1 MKLQRFEVPG
11 LVHYSYAIAG
21 NGEAAIVDP
30 KRDVDTYLDY
40 ASANNLRIT
49 RILETHIHAD
59 YASGALEL
67 ARATAAELF
76 LSKHDTGE
84 DFEYAF
90 PHREFGDGDDLR
102 LGDVLVKALYTPG
115 HTPEHIALVLHDL
128 ARSPHPLAMLSG
140 DFLFV
145 GSLGR
150 PDLLGEQAKRR
161 LAEQLYDSV
170 KHRIAALPDGV
181 EVHPAHGAGSMCGSG
196 MSDRPQSTLGYERLA
211 NSFFAHRDREQFV
224 EHVLSTLLPFPP
236 YYKRM
241 KRVNSAGP
249 KLLGGIP
256 GAEMLSPQAFRDLMQ
271 REGAVVIDVRR
282 PESFGGAHIPGAL
295 NIGAGAIFAMWAA
308 WVAPYD
314 RPLLLLGDDGI
325 AGVPPA
331 LSYKQGRPEAGGT
344 DGACDGARRGLI
356 RVGLDDVRGSLR
368 GGMAAWIEAGF
379 EQSHIPQISVAELR
393 DRQARGAF
401 VLDVRSD
408 GEWQSGHIEG
418 ARHVMGGYLA
428 ERAEEL
434 PKDKPIHVICGS
446 GYRSSIATSV
456 LRRAGFTDV
465 VDVVGGMAAWNRQ
478 AFPVVS

>member
-11 LVHYSYAIAG
+11 LAHYSYAIAG

-30 KRDVDTYLDY
+30 KRDIDTYLDY
-40 ASANNLRIT
+40 AAANSLKIT

-67 ARATAAELF
+67 ARATGAELW

-90 PHREFGDGDDLR
+90 PHREFGDGDELR
-102 LGDVLVKALYTPG
+102 LGDLLVKALHTPG

-128 ARSPHPLAMLSG
+128 ARSPHPLAMLTG
-140 DFLFV
+140 DFLLV

-150 PDLLGEQAKRR
+150 PDLLGEQAKRG

-211 NSFFAHRDREQFV
+211 NSFFAHSDRAQFV
-224 EHVLSTLLPFPP
+224 EHVLRTVPPFPP

-256 GAEMLSPQAFRDLMQ
+256 GAETLSPQAFRDLMQ
-271 REGAVVIDVRR
+271 KDRAVVIDVRR

-314 RPLLLLGDDGI
+314 RPLLLVGDDG
-325 AGVPPA
+325 A
-331 LSYKQGRPEAGGT
+331 Y
-344 DGACDGARRGLI
+344 DGARRGLI

-368 GGMAAWIEAGF
+368 GGMPAWIEAGF
-379 EQSHIPQISVAELR
+379 EQAHVPQISVAELR
-393 DRQARGAF
+393 DRHARGAF
-401 VLDVRSD
+401 LLDVRSD
-408 GEWQSGHIEG
+408 GEWQAGHIEG
-418 ARHVMGGYLA
+418 ARHIMGGYLA
-428 ERAEEL
+428 ERAGEL

-465 VDVVGGMAAWNRQ
+465 IDVVGGMAAWNRQ
-478 AFPVVS
+478 KCPTVS